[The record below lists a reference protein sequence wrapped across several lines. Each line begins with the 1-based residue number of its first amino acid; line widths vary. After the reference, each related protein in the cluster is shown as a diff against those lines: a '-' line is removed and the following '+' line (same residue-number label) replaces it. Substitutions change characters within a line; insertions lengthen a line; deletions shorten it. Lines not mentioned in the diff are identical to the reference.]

1 MVEILFNNR
10 TRYIIFKYKIPDY
23 KHNKKMKQNLTH
35 ITTSN
40 QVEDAHESK
49 TFTTL
54 SDELAQ
60 DNAPK
65 QRSPAI

>member
-1 MVEILFNNR
+1 
-10 TRYIIFKYKIPDY
+10 
-23 KHNKKMKQNLTH
+23 MKQNLTH

-54 SDELAQ
+54 SDELAH
-60 DNAPK
+60 DNAPQ
-65 QRSPAI
+65 QRSPAIRQHGEGDIVLCQVQTTKSQTKQ